1 MERYYNS
8 LFNYV
13 EQLIVL
19 PEKDKASIRES
30 FKPLFVPKNTILE
43 HAGQIPQYHNFIV
56 TGHMRSFHFEDD
68 NKEVTI
74 DLNDGPRFFTS
85 YYHFMHRSVSDKNLH
100 CVTDCELLRIS
111 RDDVDRT
118 AGRSSTQKDYTIWI
132 LQQHLEEDRIRIHDM
147 ANIAAEARYLK
158 MRKEKPNIFKHV
170 PLRYIAS
177 YLGITQRHLSRLRG
191 EMGN

>member
-43 HAGQIPQYHNFIV
+43 HAGQIPKYHNFIV
-56 TGHMRSFHFEDD
+56 TGHMRSFHFDDD

-85 YYHFMHRSVSDKNLH
+85 YYHFM
-100 CVTDCELLRIS
+100 LLRIS

-118 AGRSSTQKDYTIWI
+118 AGHSSTQKDYTIWI

>member
-43 HAGQIPQYHNFIV
+43 HAGQ
-56 TGHMRSFHFEDD
+56 
-68 NKEVTI
+68 
-74 DLNDGPRFFTS
+74 

-100 CVTDCELLRIS
+100 CITDCELLDQS
-111 RDDVDRT
+111 
-118 AGRSSTQKDYTIWI
+118 G
-132 LQQHLEEDRIRIHDM
+132 
-147 ANIAAEARYLK
+147 
-158 MRKEKPNIFKHV
+158 
-170 PLRYIAS
+170 
-177 YLGITQRHLSRLRG
+177 
-191 EMGN
+191 

>member
-1 MERYYNS
+1 MERYYVS

-19 PEKDKASIRES
+19 PETDKASIRES
-30 FKPLFVPKNTILE
+30 FRPLFVPKNTIIE
-43 HAGQIPQYHNFIV
+43 YAGQIPQYHNFIV
-56 TGHMRSFHFEDD
+56 TGHMRSFHLDDD
-68 NKEVTI
+68 NNEITV

-100 CVTDCELLRIS
+100 CITDCELLRIS

-118 AGRSSTQKDYTIWI
+118 AGHSSTQKDYTIWI
-132 LQQHLEEDRIRIHDM
+132 LQQHLEEDRIRIQDM
-147 ANIAAEARYLK
+147 ANITAEARYLK
-158 MRKEKPNIFKHV
+158 MQKEKPNIFKHV

-177 YLGITQRHLSRLRG
+177 YLGITQRHLSRLRAETG
-191 EMGN
+191 S